1 MFRSSLTLVLALAGS
16 LVAAQIP
23 PIGIIDFYGLTHTTE
38 QQIRDALQIREG
50 TTLPES
56 DAAAR
61 QTIEA
66 AKQRI
71 RALPGVRGVQVN
83 LVCCDAG
90 RSILYVGIVE
100 AGGNATTFAPPPRG
114 SVRLHDDVIRAG
126 DAFDEALQ
134 AAVMNGRSAEDDSR
148 GHSLSSDAKVRAIE
162 EQFVAFAAR
171 DETRLRDVLA
181 HASHPADRALAAQV
195 LGYAA
200 DKKSIVAPLSA
211 AMRDEDADVRNNA
224 MRALAIIAG
233 YADRNPELRIRVAAD
248 PFVDL
253 LNSPFW
259 TDRNKA
265 AFALTELT
273 RKRETHLLALLRER
287 AMPSLVEMARWT
299 SRGHARMALVIVGR
313 LAGLTEDAIMKA
325 IASNDRD
332 VLISAAGVAGA
343 RR

>member
-1 MFRSSLTLVLALAGS
+1 MFPSALTLVLALAGA

-23 PIGIIDFYGLTHTTE
+23 PIGIIDFYGLTQTTE

-56 DAAAR
+56 DA
-61 QTIEA
+61 
-66 AKQRI
+66 
-71 RALPGVRGVQVN
+71 
-83 LVCCDAG
+83 
-90 RSILYVGIVE
+90 
-100 AGGNATTFAPPPRG
+100 
-114 SVRLHDDVIRAG
+114 
-126 DAFDEALQ
+126 
-134 AAVMNGRSAEDDSR
+134 
-148 GHSLSSDAKVRAIE
+148 
-162 EQFVAFAAR
+162 
-171 DETRLRDVLA
+171 
-181 HASHPADRALAAQV
+181 
-195 LGYAA
+195 
-200 DKKSIVAPLSA
+200 
-211 AMRDEDADVRNNA
+211 
-224 MRALAIIAG
+224 
-233 YADRNPELRIRVAAD
+233 AAD

-287 AMPSLVEMARWT
+287 AMPSLVEMARWK
-299 SRGHARMALVIVGR
+299 SREHARMALVIVGR
-313 LAGLTEDAIMKA
+313 LAGLTEDAITKA